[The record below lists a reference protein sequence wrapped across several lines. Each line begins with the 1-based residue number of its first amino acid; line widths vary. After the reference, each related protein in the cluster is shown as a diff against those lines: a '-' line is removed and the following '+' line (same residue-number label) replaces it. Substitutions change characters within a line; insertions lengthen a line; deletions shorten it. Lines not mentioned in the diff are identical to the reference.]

1 MFSNEKN
8 VFDDPKEFDDP
19 WVSDVLTVISNEG
32 MVFNDPK
39 EFDDPKGVSV
49 RSMDF
54 DNPQAYG
61 WYLHLGQV
69 FIIIK
74 YDGCL
79 EDIAFMDFGIL
90 QLIEKIFWW

>member
-1 MFSNEKN
+1 
-8 VFDDPKEFDDP
+8 
-19 WVSDVLTVISNEG
+19 

-39 EFDDPKGVSV
+39 EFDDPKGISV

-61 WYLHLGQV
+61 ETSILDGQV

-79 EDIAFMDFGIL
+79 EDIDFMDFGTL

>member
-1 MFSNEKN
+1 
-8 VFDDPKEFDDP
+8 
-19 WVSDVLTVISNEG
+19 

-39 EFDDPKGVSV
+39 EFDDPQIFDDPKGISI

-54 DNPQAYG
+54 DNPQACG
-61 WYLHLGQV
+61 DTSILDGQF

-79 EDIAFMDFGIL
+79 EDIDFMDFGTL